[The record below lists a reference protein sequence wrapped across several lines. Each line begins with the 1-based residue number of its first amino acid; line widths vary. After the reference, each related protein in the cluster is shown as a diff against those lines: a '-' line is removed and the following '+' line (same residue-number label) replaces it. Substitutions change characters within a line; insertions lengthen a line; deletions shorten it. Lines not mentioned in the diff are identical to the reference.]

1 MYGWK
6 NSLIRG
12 LGFICYDNKSP
23 VMQLE
28 QLSENDWKSLQDDS
42 SSNQLNGLEENDE
55 QINAKPKQNILS
67 PKNTSTRNGPQ
78 FENSPLNVSS
88 NQK

>member
-23 VMQLE
+23 VMHLQ
-28 QLSENDWKSLQDDS
+28 QLSENDWKSLKDEES
-42 SSNQLNGLEENDE
+42 SLSEID
-55 QINAKPKQNILS
+55 NAESEMAMNKANLTFS
-67 PKNTSTRNGPQ
+67 PKNLVFKNGPQ
-78 FENSPLNVSS
+78 FENSPVNIKS
-88 NQK
+88 QEK